1 MGGVTCDAHAGSLK
15 LNIFSL
21 SIHASNFIQV
31 GPSMYQLFCA
41 NLLFTKK
48 KKKGWLLQ
56 KFLLVSALE
65 AAQIILKELC
75 PSDLLLLP

>member
-48 KKKGWLLQ
+48 KKKKSGLAAAEILIG
-56 KFLLVSALE
+56 KCFRGCPDNLERALP
-65 AAQIILKELC
+65 K
-75 PSDLLLLP
+75 